1 VIISQQKRTLVFKDF
16 SFPGITFATQ
26 RFDDGVKSTCFTWEV
41 VLEGA
46 PEGSTIKG
54 ISFYEVNENG
64 LITYVR
70 GKKTMTCSLEKLRS
84 SFHATQQTI
93 LSLFFLYIKDVPES
107 GLKPPPLGKLAR
119 QLRPTVGVFQPV
131 SIGSRDPL

>member
-1 VIISQQKRTLVFKDF
+1 LFTGKIEKFL
-16 SFPGITFATQ
+16 PCN
-26 RFDDGVKSTCFTWEV
+26 STNN
-41 VLEGA
+41 
-46 PEGSTIKG
+46 S
-54 ISFYEVNENG
+54 
-64 LITYVR
+64 
-70 GKKTMTCSLEKLRS
+70 
-84 SFHATQQTI
+84 